1 VDDNFITFKEFEID
15 KLRKEIKKIYIMESI
30 QDYISIIKEGRE

>member
-1 VDDNFITFKEFEID
+1 MDDNFITFKEFEID